1 MNKIPTLLIPI
12 LLGCSSYAVASQV
25 TLYGLLDLG
34 VNYEHRTLSYK
45 KIPYKNKTSN
55 IFQMKGS
62 QFSGSR
68 VGLKGLEDLG
78 LGNKVG
84 FVLEAGLNMDDGS
97 SSMGANSAFGREA
110 QIYYESD
117 YGRIALGRV
126 CSLGSIYGSYG
137 IFHPIADN
145 FWGGWSTYGGTTTR
159 LSQSYGRM
167 DNTIT
172 LVSPDLS
179 GLKMYAQYSFNVNG
193 EEHEKSSENNR
204 YTAIGATF
212 KKGALQLVAVADY
225 TKQANFKYQNFQKKL
240 DDSYTLKF
248 GGNYDFK
255 NFKLFAAAQYVA
267 HSQWFLG
274 VNNYFI
280 SGMSGLN
287 PNLVSQKIAEA
298 QGFTGGSYMLGTDI
312 PFYHGTLKFQIQY
325 SHAKSA
331 HSYLSAAYGSSARM
345 KLDAGVLSAGYL
357 YPFSKR
363 TMLYVLAGT
372 SLAKYKFDNSNATGK
387 LKDKTTTVLASL
399 VHMF

>member
-1 MNKIPTLLIPI
+1 MNKLSLMLIPI
-12 LLGCSSYAVASQV
+12 LLGSSSFAFASQV

-34 VNYEHRTLSYK
+34 VNYEHKSLSYK
-45 KIPYKNKTSN
+45 KLPHKNKITN
-55 IFQMKGS
+55 ILQMKGS

-68 VGLKGLEDLG
+68 VGIKGQEDLG
-78 LGNKVG
+78 AGNKVG

-97 SSMGANSAFGREA
+97 SSMGANSAFGRES

-172 LVSPDLS
+172 LVSPNLS
-179 GLKMYAQYSFNVNG
+179 GLKLYAQYSFNVNG

-212 KKGALQLVAVADY
+212 KLGALQLVAVADY
-225 TKQANFKYQNFQKKL
+225 TKQADFKYQNFKRNL

-255 NFKLFAAAQYVA
+255 KFKLFAAAQYVA

-274 VNNYFI
+274 VNNYFL
-280 SGMSGLN
+280 SGISGLN

-298 QGFTGGSYMLGTDI
+298 QGFIGGSYLLGTDI
-312 PFYHGTLKFQIQY
+312 PFYHGTLKFQFQY
-325 SHAKSA
+325 SHAKTAST
-331 HSYLSAAYGSSARM
+331 YLSSAYGSNVRM
-345 KLDAGVLSAGYL
+345 KLDSGVLSVGYL

-363 TMLYVLAGT
+363 TMLYALAGT
-372 SLAKYKFDNSNATGK
+372 SLAKYKFKNSSETGR